1 MMKKIIAATTLLVL
15 SQSVVAGPKCAEEQ
29 TDQWLSEDA
38 MKAKVAEM
46 GFTYDKFKVSRG
58 NCYEIYGHNEA
69 GEKVE
74 VYFDPISGEIVEQE
88 TKS

>member
-1 MMKKIIAATTLLVL
+1 MKNIISIITLLFI
-15 SQSVVAGPKCAEEQ
+15 SQTALAGPQCAEEQ
-29 TDQWLSEDA
+29 TDQWLSEDD

-46 GFTYDKFKVSRG
+46 GFTYDKFKISRG

>member
-1 MMKKIIAATTLLVL
+1 MKNIIAATTLILL
-15 SQSVVAGPKCAEEQ
+15 SQTVIAGPQCAEEQ
-29 TDQWLSEDA
+29 TDQWLSEED
-38 MKAKVAEM
+38 MKSKVAEM
-46 GFTYDKFKVSRG
+46 GFTYDKFKISRG
-58 NCYEIYGHNEA
+58 NCYEIYGHNAA